1 MSFKIGITGGIG
13 SGKST
18 VLNLFVALG
27 GIPYFADKRAKWLIE
42 NNLTI
47 RQNIINLFGEKS
59 YQNNQYNSAWIASI
73 VFKNKYL
80 LQCLNQIV
88 HPAVWQDFDA
98 FCKENPDK
106 IIFYEAALI
115 FENNNQHLFDKTILV
130 TAPIHTKI
138 ERIKKRDSISET
150 QIHAR
155 MSNQFS
161 DEKKRPLADFE
172 IINDDLAE
180 TKKKVLEIYQEILD
194 SYFSS

>member
-1 MSFKIGITGGIG
+1 MKIGITGGIG

-18 VLNLFVALG
+18 VLNLFVELG

-59 YQNNQYNSAWIASI
+59 YQNNKYNSPWIASI

-80 LQCLNQIV
+80 LQCLNHIV

-98 FCKENPDK
+98 FCMENPEK

-130 TAPIHTKI
+130 TAPIQTKK

-150 QIHAR
+150 QIQAR
-155 MSNQFS
+155 MTNQLS
-161 DEKKRPLADFE
+161 DEEKRPLADYE
-172 IINDDLAE
+172 IVNTELE
-180 TKKKVLEIYQEILD
+180 STRKQVLEIYEKIIALRH
-194 SYFSS
+194 